1 MRSLWAAGSAAMCR
15 TNSATSGRGNISAMP
30 MPKRMPNRRR
40 SSAQDLQWESLQS
53 GNEGKSPK
61 KAAPSPPRNLRTK
74 NSLLSATSAQRERQ
88 DEELDKRACRH
99 ASNVPLHI
107 SLNAGVL
114 YTDRVKYLVTAAV
127 KLLGGHRV
135 LAVYFYE
142 CERLKQMTACQN
154 GSCFFRARMAFAT
167 LERDAEGNVKWRDS
181 MLENLVDESFY
192 KFRESC
198 VFYKGTDGVTI
209 SDFIHQSA
217 SGITILEALQ
227 VYQYGIRN
235 KQAKKRR
242 CKRDMGIVENEK
254 GPSCAVKSGSW
265 IDRNVM
271 PHYLFY
277 SYDRNQPETQ
287 VFCTYCEKFSV
298 IKKPKTGKIL
308 SAAMQTK
315 GNRQSAGE
323 KSRLPSGQGNLPGYS
338 KNQR

>member
-1 MRSLWAAGSAAMCR
+1 M
-15 TNSATSGRGNISAMP
+15 
-30 MPKRMPNRRR
+30 K
-40 SSAQDLQWESLQS
+40 
-53 GNEGKSPK
+53 
-61 KAAPSPPRNLRTK
+61 
-74 NSLLSATSAQRERQ
+74 
-88 DEELDKRACRH
+88 LDKRACRH
-99 ASNVPLHI
+99 AANVPLHI
-107 SLNAGVL
+107 SQNAGVL

-142 CERLKQMTACQN
+142 CERLKAN
-154 GSCFFRARMAFAT
+154 DRMPKWVVFQGKDDFAT
-167 LERDAEGNVKWRDS
+167 LERDAAGNVKWRDS

-242 CKRDMGIVENEK
+242 CKRDMGIVEK
-254 GPSCAVKSGSW
+254 MKKIPAAPSNLARW

-298 IKKPKTGKIL
+298 IKKPKTGKIFCL
-308 SAAMQTK
+308 PAMQTK

-323 KSRLPSGQGNLPGYS
+323 KSRLP
-338 KNQR
+338 